1 MMPKGKSGNLG
12 DPLTVPEVGLRAFNA
27 EHSGESADGKSG
39 VGSVHSRGNP
49 AKAGRK
55 QDASQRQ
62 ETLEGADKDIQCDR
76 ETSSTHRGGVTTA
89 TKLERIGVIAM
100 IQIWRVMILAAVAVM
115 VMQMSCTSVVGP
127 IDFDP
132 PSPPPEQVSEWDL
145 VGLEGEEVSAIAVV
159 ASKPWVIFAG
169 TMSDFSAGTRGKIF
183 RSNDWGRTWREVA
196 RDVSV
201 TRIVVDP
208 QNPSIVYA
216 GLAWVNFTAPGVI
229 KSTDGGYKW
238 FEAGSGMYFH
248 ESGIGELA
256 IDPVNTNVLYAGE
269 SGFFGGA
276 LYKTTNGG
284 RSWFG
289 IPDEQPYPLGEGVTA
304 VAIDPSNTNTVYAGV
319 AWSGRV
325 FKSTDAGDS
334 WIVTNLPEGGIV
346 DLLDVNHYL
355 PSTLFAATRSNG
367 FYRSSDSG
375 LSWEKL
381 RFGFIDDRGLYAG
394 VVDLSLISQTK
405 IICTGIL
412 ARDTVGVFLSVDA
425 GDSWGRLG
433 QDVRPFGSL
442 VLDRVNG
449 FLYAAYG
456 GIYRR
461 KI

>member
-1 MMPKGKSGNLG
+1 MKL
-12 DPLTVPEVGLRAFNA
+12 LLRRFQ
-27 EHSGESADGKSG
+27 
-39 VGSVHSRGNP
+39 V
-49 AKAGRK
+49 
-55 QDASQRQ
+55 
-62 ETLEGADKDIQCDR
+62 C
-76 ETSSTHRGGVTTA
+76 
-89 TKLERIGVIAM
+89 
-100 IQIWRVMILAAVAVM
+100 AACMLVL
-115 VMQMSCTSVVGP
+115 QFSCTEIGVGP

-319 AWSGRV
+319 ALSGRV
-325 FKSTDAGDS
+325 FKSTDAGLTWRVIFPS
-334 WIVTNLPEGGIV
+334 TGGIV
-346 DLLDVNHYL
+346 YSLAIDKAKTQSVYAGLWLNGLIYSKDGGKTWMKPSGL
-355 PSTLFAATRSNG
+355 PDSLTVSPIKLYNSHTLFLSGNWHDNG
-367 FYRSSDSG
+367 GVYQSTDGGVSWTYIGIDSRRVG
-375 LSWEKL
+375 ALQV
-381 RFGFIDDRGLYAG
+381 DR
-394 VVDLSLISQTK
+394 K
-405 IICTGIL
+405 
-412 ARDTVGVFLSVDA
+412 
-425 GDSWGRLG
+425 
-433 QDVRPFGSL
+433 
-442 VLDRVNG
+442 NH
-449 FLYAAYG
+449 FLYAAKG
-456 GIYRR
+456 GIYRWSI
-461 KI
+461 KTN